1 MEERKPEEQ
10 KSLDEYS
17 QRESQNTRPCGTGEV
32 DSTNYGQGE
41 QEEKSAAGDE
51 PPSGS
56 EEEEREAF
64 SFLQETIKPKP
75 VTGGQIALQ
84 LVKVA
89 VYGLIIG
96 VTACCGFYAVRPWAE
111 ETFHEEAQE
120 VTLPKDEEEVTEPV
134 SEEEEEKEPEPE
146 PQIIVPEL
154 TADSYREIMQSM
166 YAVAKEADRCVVYVR
181 KAKEGENQR
190 GAGAHTGTTGIVAAD
205 NGQELLILSDNSVC
219 EGTEQWAVIFPDH
232 TRYTAKLVKQDG
244 NRGLAVFGID
254 RASISE
260 STWNVVRVAELGN
273 SNISVRGDLVIAVG
287 QMFGYENGLGYGII
301 SAKEWDH
308 DYADGQ
314 CGVIATDISASPG
327 ASGVLFNQKGQVIG
341 LVKGG
346 ILGEGASALVNALEV
361 SDMKQ
366 VMGLLLNGETVPYT
380 GIFGTAVTDE
390 LSEEKK
396 IPKGLY
402 VTNVQADSPAM
413 KAGIQNGDVIL
424 EVGANSVTGI
434 VSYEKAVLEC
444 RAGEAVKVKGQRL
457 GSGGYVEVDFTVT
470 MGSME

>member
-1 MEERKPEEQ
+1 MEERKPE
-10 KSLDEYS
+10 DE
-17 QRESQNTRPCGTGEV
+17 RES
-32 DSTNYGQGE
+32 
-41 QEEKSAAGDE
+41 
-51 PPSGS
+51 
-56 EEEEREAF
+56 F

-84 LVKVA
+84 IVKMA

-96 VTACCGFYAVRPWAE
+96 VAACCGFYALRPWAE

-120 VTLPKDEEEVTEPV
+120 VTLPNDE
-134 SEEEEEKEPEPE
+134 EPEPE
-146 PQIIVPEL
+146 PPEAEEAAEEPEPQPEPVIPEFN
-154 TADSYREIMQSM
+154 ADSYREMMQSM
-166 YAVAKEADRCVVYVR
+166 YATAKEAEKCVVYVR
-181 KAKEGENQR
+181 REKEEEARN
-190 GAGAHTGTTGIVAAD
+190 GAGAHTGTAGLLVAD

-219 EGTEQWAVIFPDH
+219 EGAERWAVVFPDH
-232 TRYTAKLVKQDG
+232 TRHPAKLVKQDG

-254 RASISE
+254 RASVADT
-260 STWNVVRVAELGN
+260 TWNVIQIADLGN
-273 SNISVRGDLVIAVG
+273 SNISVRGDLVIALG
-287 QMFGYENGLGYGII
+287 QMYGYENGLGYGII
-301 SAKEWDH
+301 SAREWDH

-314 CGVIATDISASPG
+314 CGVIATDIAASSA

-341 LVKGG
+341 LVKSG
-346 ILGEGASALVNALEV
+346 ILGEGASASANALAV
-361 SDMKQ
+361 SDLKQ
-366 VMGLLLNGETVPYT
+366 VMGLLLNGEAVPYT

-390 LSEEKK
+390 LSKEQK

-424 EVGANSVTGI
+424 EVGENSVTGI

-457 GSGGYVEVDFTVT
+457 GSGGYVGVDFTVT
-470 MGSME
+470 MGSRE

>member
-1 MEERKPEEQ
+1 MEERKPE
-10 KSLDEYS
+10 DE
-17 QRESQNTRPCGTGEV
+17 RES
-32 DSTNYGQGE
+32 
-41 QEEKSAAGDE
+41 
-51 PPSGS
+51 
-56 EEEEREAF
+56 F

-84 LVKVA
+84 LAKVA

-96 VTACCGFYAVRPWAE
+96 VTACCGFYALRPWAE

-120 VTLPKDEEEVTEPV
+120 VTLPKDEEEEPEPPQ
-134 SEEEEEKEPEPE
+134 EEEEVKEPEPE
-146 PQIIVPEL
+146 VIVPEL

-166 YAVAKEADRCVVYVR
+166 YAIAKEADQCVVYVR
-181 KAKEGENQR
+181 KVKEDDAQSRTGE
-190 GAGAHTGTTGIVAAD
+190 HTGTTGFLAAD
-205 NGQELLILSDNSVC
+205 NGQDLLVLSDNSVC
-219 EGTEQWAVIFPDH
+219 EDAKQWSIILPDH
-232 TRYTAKLVKQDG
+232 TQHEAKLVKQDG

-254 RASISE
+254 RASVSD
-260 STWNVVRVAELGN
+260 STWNVIRVADLGN

-287 QMFGYENGLGYGII
+287 QMFGYESGLGYGII
-301 SAKEWDH
+301 SSKEWDY

-314 CGVIATDISASPG
+314 CGIIATDIAASPG

-346 ILGEGASALVNALEV
+346 VLGDDGTPASANALAV

-380 GIFGTAVTDE
+380 GISGTAVTDQ
-390 LSEEKK
+390 LAEEQK

-413 KAGIQNGDVIL
+413 KAGIQNGDVIV
-424 EVGANSVTGI
+424 EVGAGSVTGI

-444 RAGEAVKVKGQRL
+444 KAGEAVKVKGQRL
-457 GSGGYVEVDFTVT
+457 GSGGYVDVDFTVT

>member
-10 KSLDEYS
+10 KSQDEGT
-17 QRESQNTRPCGTGEV
+17 QRES
-32 DSTNYGQGE
+32 
-41 QEEKSAAGDE
+41 
-51 PPSGS
+51 
-56 EEEEREAF
+56 F

-84 LVKVA
+84 LSKMA

-96 VTACCGFYAVRPWAE
+96 AAACCGFYALRPWAQ

-120 VTLPKDEEEVTEPV
+120 VTLPRDEEEEPEPV
-134 SEEEEEKEPEPE
+134 QEEEEEKEPEPE

-166 YAVAKEADRCVVYVR
+166 YAVAKEAEQCVVYVR
-181 KAKEGENQR
+181 KAKEDEAPAGT
-190 GAGAHTGTTGIVAAD
+190 GAHTGTTGLLAAD
-205 NGQELLILSDNSVC
+205 NGQELLVLSDNSVC
-219 EGTEQWAVIFPDH
+219 EGAEQWSVIFPDH
-232 TRYTAKLVKQDG
+232 TRHSAKLVKQDG

-254 RASISE
+254 RASISDN
-260 STWNVVRVAELGN
+260 TWNVIRVAELGN
-273 SNISVRGDLVIAVG
+273 SNISVRGDLVIALG
-287 QMFGYENGLGYGII
+287 QMFGYENGVGYGII

-314 CGVIATDISASPG
+314 CGVIATDIAASSG

-341 LVKGG
+341 LVKSG
-346 ILGEGASALVNALEV
+346 ILGEGASASANALAV

-366 VMGLLLNGETVPYT
+366 AMGLLLNGEAVPYT

-424 EVGANSVTGI
+424 EVGDASVTGI
-434 VSYEKAVLEC
+434 ISYEKAVLE
-444 RAGEAVKVKGQRL
+444 RKAGEIVKVKGQRL
-457 GSGGYVEVDFTVT
+457 GSGGYVDVDFSVT
-470 MGSME
+470 MGSRE